1 MGYRS
6 DVLIAKV
13 HMAIG
18 HIADTGTYTYFFADK
33 TKAEA
38 FIALAAQHHDD
49 GVYHWEVQTVVLSDD
64 PETTHKEHRDWVQE

>member
-1 MGYRS
+1 M
-6 DVLIAKV
+6 KEV

-18 HIADTGTYTYFFADK
+18 HTDANGFYTYLFVDK

-38 FIALAAQHHDD
+38 FIALASKHHDD
-49 GVYHWEVQTVVLSDD
+49 GVYHWEVQSVLLSDD

>member
-18 HIADTGTYTYFFADK
+18 H
-33 TKAEA
+33 
-38 FIALAAQHHDD
+38 IALAAQHHDD